1 MQIDMIEVCK
11 LSLNKSHELDQKQK
25 SFESRYEIHFHSQC
39 ETWLS
44 WAPMAPFHG
53 QVPGAKVH
61 LNQTKEEEEENQ
73 STKKWIHT
81 KNRVRLIKIKFVWFE
96 YFCDLLNF

>member
-73 STKKWIHT
+73 STKNEST
-81 KNRVRLIKIKFVWFE
+81 RKIACAWLK
-96 YFCDLLNF
+96 LNSFDSNIFAIY